1 MQITNE
7 TFTKDENNNK
17 IPKSYLSVTDLS
29 LLSTNVVGLNMML
42 RNEWPETFDD
52 ASALRWHKDCRFS
65 SCSPLQ
71 EKMSLDHEQ

>member
-42 RNEWPETFDD
+42 RNE
-52 ASALRWHKDCRFS
+52 
-65 SCSPLQ
+65 
-71 EKMSLDHEQ
+71 